1 MFLKVERRTQE
12 EEVLREKGKEKVI
25 KAAGGV
31 CEKEETSQRGTAN
44 IREETTS
51 YGGQGQ
57 MRTKHNDT
65 YA

>member
-25 KAAGGV
+25 KADAGGV

-44 IREETTS
+44 IREDNR
-51 YGGQGQ
+51 QW
-57 MRTKHNDT
+57 RTGTNKNKEH
-65 YA
+65 

>member
-25 KAAGGV
+25 KADAGGV

-44 IREETTS
+44 IREDNKPW
-51 YGGQGQ
+51 
-57 MRTKHNDT
+57 RTGTNENK
-65 YA
+65 A

>member
-25 KAAGGV
+25 KADAGGV

-44 IREETTS
+44 IREDNR
-51 YGGQGQ
+51 QW
-57 MRTKHNDT
+57 RTGTNENKEQ
-65 YA
+65 